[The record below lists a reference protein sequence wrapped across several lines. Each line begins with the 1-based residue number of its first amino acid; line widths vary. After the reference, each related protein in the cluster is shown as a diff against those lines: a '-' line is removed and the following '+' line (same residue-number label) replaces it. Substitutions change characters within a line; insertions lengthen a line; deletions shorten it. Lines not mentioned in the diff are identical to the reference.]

1 MKVNKEIKLKY
12 FEALKKQPSFQIK
25 GNEFYR
31 FLKRTIDILASIF
44 AILYYHVYLY
54 WLSLHHED
62 QLYINQFDTLIKA
75 NILICISLD

>member
-1 MKVNKEIKLKY
+1 MPKYNKHSEKSENNINTIFYWFVN
-12 FEALKKQPSFQIK
+12 A
-25 GNEFYR
+25 
-31 FLKRTIDILASIF
+31 LKRTIDILASIF